1 MPRGAPKR
9 QTVGREH
16 RSVPVSDS
24 RPKTSL
30 SVDAEMLTNSCPL
43 GGKVRY
49 SILALETP
57 L

>member
-1 MPRGAPKR
+1 
-9 QTVGREH
+9 VGREH

-24 RPKTSL
+24 RPQTSL